1 MAAPYCTIPQIEAHT
16 GLGYDAESQPSRT
29 EVQRI
34 IEGVAREI
42 DGVLQASGYTLPI
55 TSPVDAVATLRDYN
69 ALGGSYRAWYAS
81 VQGTAVFPAV
91 VSWREDY
98 LLFLKNLKEGKTGLP
113 GIDLPVEDIDT
124 QLTEVIIRGVEFTS

>member
-1 MAAPYCTIPQIEAHT
+1 MAAPYCTIAHIETHT
-16 GLGYDAESQPSRT
+16 GLGYDAETQPSRT

-42 DGVLQASGYTLPI
+42 DGVLQATGYTLPI
-55 TSPVDAVATLRDYN
+55 TSPVDAVSMLRDYN
-69 ALGGSYRAWYAS
+69 AIGGAYRAWYAS

-98 LLFLKNLKEGKTGLP
+98 LLFLKNLKDKKIGLP
-113 GIDLPVEDIDT
+113 GIELPVETIQT
-124 QLTEVIIRGVEFTS
+124 ELTEVVVRGVAFTR